1 MGSFRVNRKG
11 GLILGNMTLTVKT
24 TGIDQALFAARVLGK
39 EAPMAVAKALTR
51 IATQSKKAQVNKMMQ
66 VFDRPVPFVLNS
78 LYVQMATPAVLEAK
92 VWLRIF
98 PGKGTQAEKFLGPQI
113 FGGQRTHKRFEKALI
128 AKGIMDAND
137 YAIPAEGANFDA
149 YGNMRPSQIVQILSY
164 LGAFAEIG
172 YVANRKAKSKR
183 KINYQY
189 LYARKQYYTMKPGIY
204 KMQGKKLIRVMI
216 FVSRPNYKSIFPFH
230 QIGIDLFN
238 AEWRAT
244 LTEQIVNIITSY
256 I

>member
-1 MGSFRVNRKG
+1 MKTS
-11 GLILGNMTLTVKT
+11 ITVQ
-24 TGIDQALFAARVLGK
+24 GIDQALFAARILGK

-51 IATQSKKAQVNKMMQ
+51 IATQSKKAQVNKMTQ

-244 LTEQIVNIITSY
+244 LTEQIDYMIQQAKKG
-256 I
+256 

>member
-1 MGSFRVNRKG
+1 MKTS
-11 GLILGNMTLTVKT
+11 ITVK
-24 TGIDQALFAARVLGK
+24 GIDQALSAARILGK

-51 IATQSKKAQVNKMMQ
+51 IATQSKKKQVATMTQ

-78 LYVQMATPAVLEAK
+78 LYVQMATPAALEAK

-98 PGKGTQAEKFLGPQI
+98 PGKGSQAEKFLGPQI

-137 YAIPAEGANFDA
+137 YAIPAEGADFDA

-172 YVANRKAKSKR
+172 YVANRRAKSKR

-189 LYARKQYYTMKPGIY
+189 LYAKKQYYTMRPGIY
-204 KMQGKKLIRVMI
+204 KLRGKKLIRVMI
-216 FVSRPNYKSIFPFH
+216 FVSRPKYQSIFPFH
-230 QIGIDLFN
+230 QIGINLFN
-238 AEWRAT
+238 AEWKAT
-244 LTEQIVNIITSY
+244 LTEQIDYMMRQAQNG
-256 I
+256 